1 MNKTLFVKIVA
12 VVALTAII
20 AVALAMI
27 ESTIVERKQFHD
39 EAVRSIAQDSVHEQ
53 SVVGPILIVPYTEEY
68 TESVTETDDKKH
80 ERISKIN
87 HSIQRQLI
95 LYPEDLKISGNI
107 AIDQRYRGIHK
118 VLVYSGLHDISGTFV
133 MPGAKS
139 FVLGRTDSRLV
150 LGQAFLSIGI
160 DDVRGIHKLDGINWG
175 GKRLE
180 FQQGSGLAA
189 YPSGLHAP
197 LDALNTDQ
205 AIPVDFSFNLALDGI
220 EQLSFTPVGKNN
232 RIELKSNWPHPQFAG
247 RFLPAPQSRIVSA
260 NGFGAIWE
268 ISSLASNAQ
277 PALSNII
284 NAKEANNLSTVDSF
298 SVGFIEPINVY
309 SMAERAVKYG
319 LLFIVLTF
327 SAFFLFEILKQL
339 PIHPVQYGLVGL
351 ALALFFLL
359 LVSLSEQI
367 AFLRAYLI
375 ASGACILLN
384 GFYLA
389 HVLRNWKRGFGFGL
403 ALTLLYGVL
412 YGVLQSENNALLM
425 GSILLFGVLSAI
437 MVATRKVDWYRI
449 GKDSLEPGSPAIAG

>member
-1 MNKTLFVKIVA
+1 MNKTLFIKLVA
-12 VVALTAII
+12 VVVLTAII
-20 AVALAMI
+20 AVALGMI

-53 SVVGPILIVPYTEEY
+53 SVIGPIVIVPYAEEY

-80 ERISKIN
+80 EKISKVN

-95 LYPEDLKISGNI
+95 LYPEDLRISGNVT
-107 AIDQRYRGIHK
+107 IDQRYRGIHK
-118 VLVYSGLHDISGTFV
+118 VLVYSGVHDISGTFAI
-133 MPGAKS
+133 PGAKS
-139 FVLGRTDSRLV
+139 FVLERADSRLV
-150 LGQAFLSIGI
+150 LGHAYLAIGI

-197 LDALNTDQ
+197 LDALNVDQ
-205 AIPVDFSFNLALDGI
+205 PAAVDFSFNLALDGI
-220 EQLSFTPVGKNN
+220 EQLSFTPVAKNN
-232 RIELKSNWPHPQFAG
+232 RFELKSNWPHPQFSG
-247 RFLPAPQSRIVSA
+247 RFLPAPQSRVVTA
-260 NGFGAIWE
+260 NGFSAVWE

-277 PALSNII
+277 PTLNNII
-284 NAKEANNLSTVDSF
+284 NAMEANNLSTVDSF

-319 LLFIVLTF
+319 LLFVVLTF

-367 AFLRAYLI
+367 AFLPAYLI
-375 ASGACILLN
+375 ASSACILLN

-389 HVLRNWKRGFGFGL
+389 HVLRNWKRGFGFGV

-425 GSILLFGVLSAI
+425 GSILLFSVLAAI

-449 GKDSLEPGSPAIAG
+449 GKDSLTVGDATASI